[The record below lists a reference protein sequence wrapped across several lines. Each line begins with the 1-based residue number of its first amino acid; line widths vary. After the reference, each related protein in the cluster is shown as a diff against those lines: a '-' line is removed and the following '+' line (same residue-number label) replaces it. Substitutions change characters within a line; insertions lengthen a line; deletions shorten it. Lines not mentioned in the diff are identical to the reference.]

1 MLIGVP
7 KETKREENRVALT
20 PYAVSRLT
28 QYGHTIL
35 IEKDAGLRARFAN
48 EEYERVGAHIV
59 YSPDEAYKRADI
71 VCRVGLL
78 TADELDL
85 LKQGSVVC
93 AFHHLAIVPRAV
105 VQRLMELQATL
116 IGYELI
122 EDDKGGH
129 PLLVPF
135 SEMAGQMA
143 VHLAAHYLKNRAGGR
158 GILLGTV
165 PGIPAPTV
173 LILGAGTVGRTAAR
187 LALANGARVIVLD
200 DDVEK
205 LRTISHER
213 AGLVETFVAGL
224 GRLDQLTAIADVII
238 GSVLIPGARA
248 PFLVTED
255 MVRAMKG
262 GSVIIDVSI
271 DQGGCIET
279 SRPTT
284 LHHPTFTV
292 HDVIHYCVPNMTA
305 DIARTASRALADA
318 IQPYLLEIGNKGLA
332 RALRDDP
339 AMAAGVLMYNGK
351 TVNQQIAA
359 IFDVAVTP
367 LTELV
372 GEVAGS

>member
-20 PYAVSRLT
+20 PYAVSRLK

-35 IEKDAGLRARFAN
+35 IEKDAGLSARFSN
-48 EEYERVGAHIV
+48 EEYERVGAQIV
-59 YSPDEAYKRADI
+59 YGPDEAYKRADI

-85 LKQGSVVC
+85 LKEGVVVC
-93 AFHHLAIVPRAV
+93 AFHHLAIVPRPV
-105 VQRLMELQATL
+105 VQRLVELQATL

-122 EDDKGGH
+122 EDDEGGH

-143 VHLAAHYLKNRAGGR
+143 VQLAAHYLRNRAAGR

-187 LALANGARVIVLD
+187 LALASGARVIVLD
-200 DDVEK
+200 EDVAK
-205 LRTISHER
+205 LRTISRES

-224 GRLDQLTAIADVII
+224 GRLDQLTAIADVVI
-238 GSVLIPGARA
+238 GCVLIPGARA
-248 PFLVTED
+248 PFLVTEE
-255 MVRAMKG
+255 MVKAMKG

-271 DQGGCIET
+271 DQGGCVET

-284 LHHPTFTV
+284 LDHPTFTV
-292 HDVIHYCVPNMTA
+292 HDVVHYCVPNMTA

-318 IQPYLLEIGNKGLA
+318 IQPYLLEIGSKGLS
-332 RALRDDP
+332 RALRGDP
-339 AMAAGVLMYNGK
+339 AMAAGVLLYNGK
-351 TVNQQIAA
+351 AVNRQIAA
-359 IFDVAVTP
+359 IFDIAVTP

-372 GEVAGS
+372 GEVDGS